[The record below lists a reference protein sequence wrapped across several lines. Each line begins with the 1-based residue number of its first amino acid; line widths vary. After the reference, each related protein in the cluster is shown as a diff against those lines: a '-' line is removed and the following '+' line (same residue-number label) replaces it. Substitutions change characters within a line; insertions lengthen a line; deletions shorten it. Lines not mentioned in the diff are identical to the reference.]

1 MFLKH
6 YFTTYLTNRAH
17 LIDYSGN
24 IGSISTCYLVHVVV
38 VVVFMLRF
46 YGPVNPMGSRQFT

>member
-17 LIDYSGN
+17 LIDYMCSGN
-24 IGSISTCYLVHVVV
+24 IGSISTCFLVHVVV
-38 VVVFMLRF
+38 VVVVVVVAVFELRF
-46 YGPVNPMGSRQFT
+46 